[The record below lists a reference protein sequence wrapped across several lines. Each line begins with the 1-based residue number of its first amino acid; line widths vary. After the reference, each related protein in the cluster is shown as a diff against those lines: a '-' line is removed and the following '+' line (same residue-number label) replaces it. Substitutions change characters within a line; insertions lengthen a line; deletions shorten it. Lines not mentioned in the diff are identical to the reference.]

1 MFPSDI
7 CCQVARP
14 MKHLLALSFA
24 ALLFAAPVK
33 AQDWP
38 TYGGDL
44 GATRYSSARQIDRAN
59 VGRLGLAWTY
69 HTGEQ
74 ERRGKNFGQGA
85 SEATPI
91 LADGKLLVCTPFN
104 RLIALDP
111 ASGKELWTFD
121 ADLSPTLWGPN
132 QLNCRGVAVWHDR
145 VAPGESACATR
156 VFMTTNDARLLALDA
171 ATGKPCDGFGRG
183 GAARPEIDI
192 PTLFE
197 GEYQIT
203 SPPTIAGD
211 VVMVGSAIADTL
223 RTHGPSGR
231 ISAFDARS
239 GAVVWTFDP
248 VPRSADDPAAAT
260 WEKGSWAD
268 TGGGEMWSIGAVDE
282 PRDLVFFPLGDATA
296 TFYGGTHKGAN
307 LYTDSVVALRA
318 STGKLVW
325 AFQTVHHDIWDY
337 DLAAQPTLVTVKR
350 DGHDVPALVEAT
362 KMGYVFV
369 LDRETGKPL
378 FPVEERPMPASDVPG
393 EQAWPTQP
401 VPLAP
406 PPLVPQRLA
415 PEDAWGLTFFDRSA
429 CARKIAALRSEGPYT
444 PPSLKGTILFPFTG
458 GGVNWGG
465 GAVDPAQ
472 GLFIVNT
479 TRLAHVIRLIP
490 RPERAEATAAH
501 PEAELGLHF
510 GTPYFI
516 QREILFSPLGIP
528 CNPPPWGM
536 LTAVDLNAG
545 TIRWSVV
552 LGSLVESA
560 PLPLPGTWGTPTLG
574 GPIVTA
580 SGLVFIAATLDRTIR
595 AFDVGT
601 GAELW
606 HSPLPASA
614 TATPMTYVFGGR
626 QYLVIVAGGNPK
638 ARAKPSD
645 AIVAFA
651 LPP

>member
-1 MFPSDI
+1 
-7 CCQVARP
+7 

-24 ALLFAAPVK
+24 ALLFAADAK

-44 GATRYSSARQIDRAN
+44 GATRYSSAGQIDRGN

-111 ASGKELWTFD
+111 ATGKELWTFD
-121 ADLSPTLWGPN
+121 AELSPDLWGPN
-132 QLNCRGVAVWHDR
+132 QLICRGVAVWHDR
-145 VAPGESACATR
+145 VATDGGVCATR
-156 VFMTTNDARLLALDA
+156 VFMTTNDARLLAVDA

-211 VVMVGSAIADTL
+211 VVMVGSALADTL
-223 RTHGPSGR
+223 RTRAPSGR
-231 ISAFDARS
+231 ITAFDARS

-248 VPRSADDPAAAT
+248 IPRSADDPAAAT
-260 WEKGSWAD
+260 WENGSWAD
-268 TGGGEMWSIGAVDE
+268 TGGGEMWSIGAVDQA
-282 PRDLVFFPLGDATA
+282 RDLVFFPMGDATA

-307 LYTDSVVALRA
+307 LYTDSVVALRP

-325 AFQTVHHDIWDY
+325 KFQTVHHDIWDY

-350 DGHDVPALVEAT
+350 DGRDVAAVVEAT
-362 KMGYVFV
+362 KTGYVFV

-406 PPLVPQRLA
+406 PPLVPQRLTA
-415 PEDAWGLTFFDRSA
+415 EDAWGLTFLDRRA

-465 GAVDPAQ
+465 GAVDPGQ

-479 TRLAHVIRLIP
+479 TRLAHVVRLIP
-490 RPERAEATAAH
+490 RPERAEAIAAR

-516 QREILFSPLGIP
+516 QREVLFSPLGIP
-528 CNPPPWGM
+528 CNRPPWGM

-545 TIRWSVV
+545 TIRWSVA
-552 LGSLVESA
+552 LGSLPESV
-560 PLPLPGTWGTPTLG
+560 PLPLPVTWGTPTLG

-580 SGLVFIAATLDRTIR
+580 AGLVFIAATLDRTIR

-606 HSPLPASA
+606 HAPLPASA
-614 TATPMTYVFGGR
+614 TATPMTYVIDGR
-626 QYLVIVAGGNPK
+626 QYVVIVAGGHPK
-638 ARAKPSD
+638 ARTK
-645 AIVAFA
+645 
-651 LPP
+651 L

>member
-1 MFPSDI
+1 MQYLWAFI
-7 CCQVARP
+7 
-14 MKHLLALSFA
+14 LA
-24 ALLFAAPVK
+24 ALLLVDAAR

-44 GATRYSSARQIDRAN
+44 GATRYSSARQINREN
-59 VGRLGLAWTY
+59 VGTLAVAWTY
-69 HTGEQ
+69 HSGEEQ
-74 ERRGKNFGQGA
+74 RRGKNFGQGA

-121 ADLSPTLWGPN
+121 ANLSPDLFGGN
-132 QLNCRGVAVWHDR
+132 QLVCRGVAVWHDR
-145 VAPGESACATR
+145 TAAAGSACAAR
-156 VFMTTNDARLLALDA
+156 VFMATNDARLLAVDA
-171 ATGKPCDGFGRG
+171 ATGKPCESFGHG
-183 GAARPEIDI
+183 GAARQEPDI
-192 PTLFE
+192 PPLFD

-211 VVMVGSAIADTL
+211 RVMVGSAMADTL
-223 RTHGPSGR
+223 RTRSPSGR
-231 ISAFDARS
+231 ITAFDARS

-248 VPRSADDPAAAT
+248 IPRSADNPAAAS
-260 WEKGSWAD
+260 WENESWAN

-282 PRDLVFFPLGDATA
+282 GRDLVFFPMGDATA

-307 LYTDSVVALRA
+307 LYTDSVVALSA

-325 AFQTVHHDIWDY
+325 QFQTVHHDIWDY
-337 DLAAQPTLVTVKR
+337 DLAAPPTLVTVKR
-350 DGHDVPALVEAT
+350 DGRDIAAVVEAT

-393 EQAWPTQP
+393 EEAWPTQP

-406 PPLVPQRLA
+406 PPLVPQRLT
-415 PEDAWGLTFFDRSA
+415 PDDAWGFTFLDRGA

-479 TRLAHVIRLIP
+479 TRLAHVIHLIP
-490 RPERAEATAAH
+490 RPERAAAMAER

-516 QREILFSPLGIP
+516 QREILFSPLGVP

-545 TIRWSVV
+545 TIRWSTA
-552 LGSLVESA
+552 LGSFPESA
-560 PLPLPGTWGTPTLG
+560 PLPLPGNWGTPTLG

-601 GAELW
+601 GGELW
-606 HSPLPASA
+606 HAALPASA
-614 TATPMTYVFGGR
+614 TATPMTYEVSGR
-626 QYLVIVAGGNPK
+626 QYVVIVAGGNPR

-651 LPP
+651 LPQ

>member
-1 MFPSDI
+1 
-7 CCQVARP
+7 
-14 MKHLLALSFA
+14 MKHVLALSFA
-24 ALLFAAPVK
+24 VLLFIANAK
-33 AQDWP
+33 AQGWS
-38 TYGGDL
+38 TYGGDP
-44 GATRYSSARQIDRAN
+44 GATRYSAAQQIDRGN
-59 VGRLGLAWTY
+59 VGRLGVAWTY

-74 ERRGKNFGQGA
+74 QRRGKNFEQGA

-111 ASGKELWTFD
+111 ANGKELWTFD
-121 ADLSPTLWGPN
+121 ADLSPAFWGAN
-132 QLNCRGVAVWHDR
+132 QLICRGVAVWHDR
-145 VAPGESACATR
+145 VAAAGSACAAR
-156 VFMTTNDARLLALDA
+156 VFMATNDARLLAVDA
-171 ATGKPCDGFGRG
+171 ATGKPCEGFGRN
-183 GAARPEIDI
+183 GAARPEIDV
-192 PTLFE
+192 PVLLE

-203 SPPTIAGD
+203 SPPTIAGN
-211 VVMVGSAIADTL
+211 VVMLGSAMADTL
-223 RTHGPSGR
+223 RTRSPSGR
-231 ISAFDARS
+231 ITAFDARS

-248 VPRSADDPAAAT
+248 IPRSAEDPAAAT
-260 WEKGSWAD
+260 WEHGSWAE
-268 TGGGEMWSIGAVDE
+268 TGGGEMWTVGAVDE
-282 PRDLVFFPLGDATA
+282 ARDLVFFPTGDATA

-350 DGHDVPALVEAT
+350 GGRDVDAVVQAT

-393 EQAWPTQP
+393 EEAWPTQP

-406 PPLVPQRLA
+406 PPLVPQRLTA
-415 PEDAWGLTFFDRSA
+415 DDAWGFTFVDRGA

-444 PPSLKGTILFPFTG
+444 PPSLKGTIVFPYTG

-465 GAVDPAQ
+465 GAVDPTQ

-479 TRLAHVIRLIP
+479 TRLAHIIRLIP
-490 RPERAEATAAH
+490 RPERVAATAAH

-516 QREILFSPLGIP
+516 QREILFSPLGVP

-536 LTAVDLNAG
+536 LSAVDLNAG
-545 TIRWSVV
+545 TIRWNVV
-552 LGSLVESA
+552 LGSLPESV
-560 PLPLPGTWGTPTLG
+560 PVPLPGSWGTPTLG

-580 SGLVFIAATLDRTIR
+580 GGLVFIAATLDRTIR
-595 AFDVGT
+595 AFDVRS

-606 HSPLPASA
+606 HAPLPASA
-614 TATPMTYVFGGR
+614 TATPMTYELGGR
-626 QYLVIVAGGNPK
+626 QYVVIVAGGHPRGRTK
-638 ARAKPSD
+638 LSD

-651 LPP
+651 LP